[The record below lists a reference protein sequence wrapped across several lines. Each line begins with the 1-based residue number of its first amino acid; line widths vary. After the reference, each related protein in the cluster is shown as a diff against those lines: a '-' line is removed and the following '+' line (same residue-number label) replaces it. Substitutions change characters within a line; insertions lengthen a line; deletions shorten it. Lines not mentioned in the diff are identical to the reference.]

1 MERAVSAD
9 YRAGDAVSGEFVTFG
24 GERYYAIRNVDQ
36 MAPFFISV
44 ISSADHWLF
53 VSSTGGLTAG
63 RVSPET
69 ALFPYIPVDRVHEFY
84 GVPFEIIAEDL
95 ASGKELRVVDFD
107 GPHIFNCLSFSD
119 LGHQIQYEH

>member
-1 MERAVSAD
+1 MRSYLILTENGPLLVLTS
-9 YRAGDAVSGEFVTFG
+9 
-24 GERYYAIRNVDQ
+24 
-36 MAPFFISV
+36 
-44 ISSADHWLF
+44 
-53 VSSTGGLTAG
+53 TAG
-63 RVSPET
+63 ITEEAVLKSLHQKGIDKFIAYEV
-69 ALFPYIPVDRVHEFY
+69 PVDRVHEFY